1 MASGGERAKAVQ
13 EALALVK
20 GFASTRFEER
30 FDGDDEGPQLVVNN
44 PQNESLHR
52 DRMKRLQNSLA
63 QSKQRVVQH
72 LIQARQ
78 IQRSILQSEIV
89 ENAVKA
95 HMEAKSHELAISKMS
110 NGSRKS
116 SGSKKV
122 WYDNSTLLQIDTA
135 ANLEYGTA
143 CTIQRAFH
151 RYDDGELCDELENF
165 SPADFPDGELTTA
178 LFTNIV
184 VAASSLKIAETEAG
198 KMFRFG
204 EAVFV
209 RMRQPPQ
216 NLEERWQIF
225 SNILRKKLQLLFL
238 AAAIGGQSS
247 VVSTS
252 TTLLQRTLPPPP
264 ETTIGLSS
272 PSMTS
277 LSQSSSTISKKATS
291 LLIRSNNK
299 SLVAM
304 TSPESL
310 EQHDPKQAFG
320 KIAAKFQ
327 KSQQKQEEIADRIV
341 SNLSLVS
348 QQVSFG
354 GRGEDAH
361 KSAVAFAKRMSVRKI
376 EQILKRVAK
385 RTQAESWRRWLVVV
399 AAGVA
404 EDKAKVCMQ
413 HLGALR
419 IFQGL
424 ETCLNSKLAR
434 ALKNFKARVMWLGG
448 NERLAAVIE
457 VQRYWRGCLNRLR
470 RWHLVRKYA
479 ATLIQSATRR
489 KIARRVVR
497 YRRMHEHFKSS
508 VRKIEKA
515 YMQFR
520 WKLIGRNIREFKI
533 QQNMAANIQRV
544 FRGYLGRRRVRKIRL
559 RIRRIRGATK
569 MQSLWRRYKATL
581 RVDKLST
588 RRKRL
593 RAAAKIQSVAR
604 GMIGRIRAA
613 RIKEIYTS
621 ARKIQCLVRC
631 RRARK
636 EHLRRLRWRSA
647 IRIQR
652 IARGRQGRKRFQIR
666 KERHLAYLLN
676 RRVARIRLVP
686 YFLGWRTRRVWLPR
700 VRKHVA
706 RRRAAIIVI
715 QKWMRRSLAQRRVAK
730 IRHDR
735 AVEAARIAKEL
746 ADEEFQRMRRLK
758 AAGKIQRVMRGVMAR
773 KRVRVL
779 RVAYNLSLDS
789 KRERMKHYW
798 RLKEDYYRDQNMFH
812 RPFLLKIQC
821 FFRTRRAVW
830 RVRALRRQR
839 AARNIQR
846 AWARFKAIRAAKRR
860 AAKLRY
866 IRLQLNLA
874 ATDIQKIVR
883 GFMGRYEFK
892 RHEMAEINK
901 WFLHE
906 IKSLGLIGKAL
917 QNFRIRKRTLERINR
932 LVIKAQALIRR
943 FLVRCKFI
951 RGHKRL
957 VREREARRRARRVRA
972 CTIIQGFARIIK
984 AKKVVAK
991 RRKLVEEERK
1001 LKRSMDELEGRI
1013 DGMHGNLMTD
1023 LLAAK
1028 AQSGVRAM
1036 LGKKAKEKR
1045 VVDLEA
1051 EAKKSVAQKRKEA
1064 ATKIQALARGV
1075 ASRLRFK
1082 KVLPALAKERQMR
1095 SFCVE
1100 CEASVATRRCRQCK
1114 DRYCDMCY
1122 SKIHKKGARRQH
1134 SWDPV
1139 IISHADAKQMA
1150 KLDKKSSNAAA
1161 PVAAATKQ
1169 STPAFNKRDWEKFWD
1184 GAAKAH
1190 YWFNQTT
1197 GEAQWVPPEGWT

>member
-1 MASGGERAKAVQ
+1 
-13 EALALVK
+13 
-20 GFASTRFEER
+20 
-30 FDGDDEGPQLVVNN
+30 
-44 PQNESLHR
+44 
-52 DRMKRLQNSLA
+52 
-63 QSKQRVVQH
+63 
-72 LIQARQ
+72 
-78 IQRSILQSEIV
+78 
-89 ENAVKA
+89 
-95 HMEAKSHELAISKMS
+95 
-110 NGSRKS
+110 
-116 SGSKKV
+116 
-122 WYDNSTLLQIDTA
+122 
-135 ANLEYGTA
+135 
-143 CTIQRAFH
+143 
-151 RYDDGELCDELENF
+151 
-165 SPADFPDGELTTA
+165 
-178 LFTNIV
+178 
-184 VAASSLKIAETEAG
+184 
-198 KMFRFG
+198 
-204 EAVFV
+204 
-209 RMRQPPQ
+209 
-216 NLEERWQIF
+216 
-225 SNILRKKLQLLFL
+225 
-238 AAAIGGQSS
+238 
-247 VVSTS
+247 
-252 TTLLQRTLPPPP
+252 
-264 ETTIGLSS
+264 
-272 PSMTS
+272 
-277 LSQSSSTISKKATS
+277 
-291 LLIRSNNK
+291 
-299 SLVAM
+299 
-304 TSPESL
+304 
-310 EQHDPKQAFG
+310 
-320 KIAAKFQ
+320 
-327 KSQQKQEEIADRIV
+327 
-341 SNLSLVS
+341 
-348 QQVSFG
+348 
-354 GRGEDAH
+354 
-361 KSAVAFAKRMSVRKI
+361 
-376 EQILKRVAK
+376 
-385 RTQAESWRRWLVVV
+385 
-399 AAGVA
+399 
-404 EDKAKVCMQ
+404 
-413 HLGALR
+413 
-419 IFQGL
+419 
-424 ETCLNSKLAR
+424 
-434 ALKNFKARVMWLGG
+434 
-448 NERLAAVIE
+448 
-457 VQRYWRGCLNRLR
+457 
-470 RWHLVRKYA
+470 
-479 ATLIQSATRR
+479 
-489 KIARRVVR
+489 
-497 YRRMHEHFKSS
+497 
-508 VRKIEKA
+508 
-515 YMQFR
+515 
-520 WKLIGRNIREFKI
+520 
-533 QQNMAANIQRV
+533 
-544 FRGYLGRRRVRKIRL
+544 
-559 RIRRIRGATK
+559 
-569 MQSLWRRYKATL
+569 
-581 RVDKLST
+581 
-588 RRKRL
+588 
-593 RAAAKIQSVAR
+593 
-604 GMIGRIRAA
+604 
-613 RIKEIYTS
+613 
-621 ARKIQCLVRC
+621 
-631 RRARK
+631 
-636 EHLRRLRWRSA
+636 
-647 IRIQR
+647 
-652 IARGRQGRKRFQIR
+652 
-666 KERHLAYLLN
+666 
-676 RRVARIRLVP
+676 
-686 YFLGWRTRRVWLPR
+686 
-700 VRKHVA
+700 
-706 RRRAAIIVI
+706 
-715 QKWMRRSLAQRRVAK
+715 MRRSLAQRRVAK

-860 AAKLRY
+860 AAELRY